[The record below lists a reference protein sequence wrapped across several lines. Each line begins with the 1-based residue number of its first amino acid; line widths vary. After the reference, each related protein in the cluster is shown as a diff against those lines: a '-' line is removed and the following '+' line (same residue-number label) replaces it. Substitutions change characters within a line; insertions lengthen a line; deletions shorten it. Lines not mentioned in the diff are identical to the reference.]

1 MLAASFDDWG
11 TVMRV
16 RGTKICRVSSIL
28 GAVAVA
34 GVLAAT
40 VTGASATTSRATV
53 ATAAFALRGS
63 IAGGINTVQPD
74 QTLTFIYTEVNQT
87 TASVPEDLVLT
98 RVTNVRVVGGPPCV
112 LPGGVAIGSDGT
124 SCEPGFI
131 KPGQHASM
139 VITTQVTGV
148 SGAAASARVCLSNQ
162 NTGAVG
168 PCRTVSAKIA

>member
-1 MLAASFDDWG
+1 
-11 TVMRV
+11 MRV
-16 RGTKICRVSSIL
+16 RGEKIRRIISIL

-34 GVLAAT
+34 GALAT
-40 VTGASATTSRATV
+40 TLTSASATTSRARAT
-53 ATAAFALRGS
+53 TAAFALRGS

-74 QTLTFIYTEVNQT
+74 QTLTFVFTEINQT
-87 TASVPEDLVLT
+87 TVSIPEDLVIT
-98 RVTNVRVVGGPPCV
+98 KVTNVRVVGSSPCV
-112 LPGGVAIGSDGT
+112 LPGGVAIGSD
-124 SCEPGFI
+124 SNVCEPGFI